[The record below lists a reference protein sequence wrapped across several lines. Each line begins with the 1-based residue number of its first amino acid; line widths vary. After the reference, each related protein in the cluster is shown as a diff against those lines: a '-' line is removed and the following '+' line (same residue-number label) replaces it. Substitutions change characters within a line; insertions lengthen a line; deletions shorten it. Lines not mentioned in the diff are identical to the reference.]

1 LVKPTTMDIYTKHAK
16 LLGSYEAMLLFA
28 IDALKGK
35 TLFSGN
41 ELAEYLEKRIKEIN
55 EEINTQ

>member
-1 LVKPTTMDIYTKHAK
+1 MDLYTKHAK

-35 TLFSGN
+35 TSLSGN

>member
-1 LVKPTTMDIYTKHAK
+1 MDIYTKHAK
-16 LLGSYEAMLLFA
+16 LLGSYEAMLFFA

-35 TLFSGN
+35 TSLAGP